1 MVDTQPPNVAGHGTS
16 TKVPFRSGTRN
27 LHAVHVQYISAST
40 GDPDSTGGLA
50 GQLLELE
57 SVDLDQL
64 DRAQLHDRVESKVIL
79 RTDELPGAIDA
90 LAEDYVVLEHLGDR
104 VQGYC
109 NAYFDSP
116 ELRNYHEHH
125 NQLGRRLKLRY
136 RTVLRTRT

>member
-1 MVDTQPPNVAGHGTS
+1 M
-16 TKVPFRSGTRN
+16 
-27 LHAVHVQYISAST
+27 QYISAST
-40 GDPDSTGGLA
+40 GDPEVTSALA

-79 RTDELPGAIDA
+79 RTDELAEAIDA
-90 LAEDYVVLEHLGDR
+90 LAEEYFVLEHLGDR

-125 NQLGRRLKLRY
+125 KQLGRRLKLRY
-136 RTVLRTRT
+136 RTYENSNLTFFEVKRNVNGRTIKERQRSRGGESRHVV